1 MDTSKPDLM
10 AASRRVAES
19 KRILAQL
26 EHGPRAPAHPARASA
41 WSIDGWTI
49 GLLALLLLMC
59 CVAWLMH
66 DKKITPQTFR
76 HASAARTA
84 RGTVTQARPA
94 ATGVAEQPAAIIN
107 LPALQENRA
116 VPASA
121 PTPSAM
127 TAAVANL
134 ASAARQASRVAHKPA
149 AKPATVPAAPAQA
162 NGDTDITLLT
172 ALVAHT
178 RTAPA
183 DEPPAPPAVGRRT
196 AN

>member
-1 MDTSKPDLM
+1 M

-26 EHGPRAPAHPARASA
+26 EHGPRAPAHSARAAA

-66 DKKITPQTFR
+66 DKRITPQTFR
-76 HASAARTA
+76 HTPTARTA
-84 RGTVTQARPA
+84 RGTITHAPPSPTVVT
-94 ATGVAEQPAAIIN
+94 EQPAAIIN
-107 LPALQENRA
+107 LPASLEDHVA
-116 VPASA
+116 PPAK

-127 TAAVANL
+127 TAAVANS
-134 ASAARQASRVAHKPA
+134 ASAARPASRVAHKPA
-149 AKPATVPAAPAQA
+149 AKPAAAPAAPAQTS
-162 NGDTDITLLT
+162 GDTDITLLT
-172 ALVAHT
+172 ALVAHA
-178 RTAPA
+178 RAAPA
-183 DEPPAPPAVGRRT
+183 DEPPAPPVAARRT